1 MRLSAT
7 ITRVFFV
14 KQKMFSN
21 VLGALLFM
29 LTRKII
35 KTYGEVNVKLSWQM
49 ILKVTFSKVQ
59 YKRRVFI
66 FRTPLFLVLQ
76 LNPILR
82 EILENIQITFWY
94 KTPGSSIQYILLMQT
109 FHPALYWFKVTLT
122 PRHVA
127 CLQPLP
133 SQRRTWTEK
142 PNHDSVMARLWKS

>member
-35 KTYGEVNVKLSWQM
+35 KTQGEVNVKLSWQM
-49 ILKVTFSKVQ
+49 ILKITFSKVQ

-76 LNPILR
+76 LNPILS
-82 EILENIQITFWY
+82 EILENIQITF
-94 KTPGSSIQYILLMQT
+94 
-109 FHPALYWFKVTLT
+109 
-122 PRHVA
+122 
-127 CLQPLP
+127 
-133 SQRRTWTEK
+133 
-142 PNHDSVMARLWKS
+142 